1 MTELNWVHDK
11 KYFENSE
18 ERQEPNKKMFEDTQE
33 LQAELVNDLWGSW
46 GSVK

>member
-1 MTELNWVHDK
+1 MGGLEKLPPCSN

-33 LQAELVNDLWGSW
+33 LQAELVNDL
-46 GSVK
+46 